1 MKCFVIAATFTALLA
16 HQAPAAQMS
25 YSAQNLYDDCTSGDR
40 FRLGVCGGFMSGVLE
55 TLEAYHV
62 ICIPAGVS
70 GPDVG
75 YWVTTYATNNKAD
88 LPGHNAV
95 DLVFSA
101 LKAKWL
107 C

>member
-1 MKCFVIAATFTALLA
+1 MLRYSGDVHRALGSSGARRTNVLLG
-16 HQAPAAQMS
+16 S
-25 YSAQNLYDDCTSGDR
+25 EFYDDCTSGDT

-75 YWVTTYATNNKAD
+75 YWVTTYATNNRAD

-101 LKAKWL
+101 LNAKWL